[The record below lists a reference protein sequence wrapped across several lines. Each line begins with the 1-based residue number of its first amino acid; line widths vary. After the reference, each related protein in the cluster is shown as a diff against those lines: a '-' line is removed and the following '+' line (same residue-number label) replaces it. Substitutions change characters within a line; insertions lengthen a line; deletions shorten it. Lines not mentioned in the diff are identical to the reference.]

1 LTELDVFE
9 SIVKKL
15 ALEYKIDENLIK
27 KLIKEDIL
35 KNMNI

>member
-9 SIVKKL
+9 NIVKKL
-15 ALEYKIDENLIK
+15 ALEYKIDVNLIK